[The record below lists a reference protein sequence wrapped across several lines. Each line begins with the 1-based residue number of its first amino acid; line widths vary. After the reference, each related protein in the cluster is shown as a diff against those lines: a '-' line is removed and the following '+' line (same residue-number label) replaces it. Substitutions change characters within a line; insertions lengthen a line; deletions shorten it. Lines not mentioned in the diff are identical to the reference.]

1 MQVLDDALAAE
12 GRTRSDIEMV
22 GGIRGRFVNANDVAS
37 LDEAFEGVREQLD
50 GGYSTICFKP
60 SMFTDDR
67 DDVVQRVRT
76 SRRIPLGVL
85 RYLTRVV

>member
-1 MQVLDDALAAE
+1 
-12 GRTRSDIEMV
+12 V

-50 GGYSTICFKP
+50 SGYTTICFKP

-67 DDVVQRVRT
+67 GEVVRVCQRVVEFLSASSST
-76 SRRIPLGVL
+76 
-85 RYLTRVV
+85 